1 MMKKIALFLTL
12 LLILPAVALADSS
25 ARAYDRARDSYYNL
39 QDSGQQKFYRHNW
52 EKVIDQFSAAYSV
65 DPSGSRA
72 AEALFMAGKTSFEL
86 YLISGLKDDARKAVA
101 YLDRLPDA
109 YPKSSLADDSLELSA
124 KIHETILEAP
134 VPAHDRYLR
143 IVNEYPSGDMLK
155 RARGKVSELSRYLPR
170 EPQQKPQP
178 KPTAAAASGQQLRS
192 IRFWSNPGYT
202 RIVLSTGTPVRFT
215 SHFLKGD
222 VAAGRTPRIYVDLE
236 QTEPAD
242 DLNRSQDVNDGLL
255 QRIRAGQPDDA
266 TTRVVLDVE
275 SFRDYKIVPY
285 EEPFR
290 IVIDV
295 FGETAASSAV
305 TADSVP
311 APEPK
316 QEPEPVVTPPRDDI
330 AVLLAPAPK
339 EAPLRVQVP
348 ESRVGQGLR
357 RIVVDAGHGG
367 KDPGAVGPGGTREKD
382 VALAIA
388 RTLAKK
394 LEKSLGCEVIMTR
407 TGNTFL
413 ELEERTAIA
422 NKVGADLFISIHA
435 NASTSRKAWGVET
448 FYLNFS
454 KNDKAVEV
462 VAREN
467 GTSLKQVGDLEMILL
482 DLMANSKINESSRLA
497 AEIQKS
503 LVGSL
508 GRHYKIKDLGVR
520 QGPFY
525 VLLGA
530 TMPSVLVETAF
541 ISHPKEEKL
550 LKNSTYQERTADAI
564 VAAVRNYAVSLNLM
578 AAR

>member
-1 MMKKIALFLTL
+1 MKRVALFLSL
-12 LLILPAVALADSS
+12 MLILPAVVCADSS
-25 ARAYDRARDSYYNL
+25 SRAYDRARDSYYNL
-39 QDSGQQKFYRHNW
+39 INSGQQKFYRHNW
-52 EKVIDQFSAAYSV
+52 EKVIDQFAAANAV
-65 DPSGSRA
+65 DKGGSRA
-72 AEALFMAGKTSFEL
+72 AESLYMAGKTSFEL
-86 YLISGLKDDARKAVA
+86 YQVSGLKEDARKAAA
-101 YLDRLPDA
+101 YLDRIPDA
-109 YPKSSLADDSLELSA
+109 YPKSSLADDALELSA
-124 KIHETILEAP
+124 KIHETALEAP
-134 VPAHDRYLR
+134 VPAYNRYQR
-143 IVNEYPSGDMLK
+143 IVTQYKSGDMVT
-155 RARGKVSELSRYLPR
+155 RARGKVRELSRYLPR
-170 EPQQKPQP
+170 EPKPKPQP
-178 KPTAAAASGQQLRS
+178 VNTPAVAGKQLKS

-202 RIVLSTGTPVRFT
+202 RIVLNTGTPVRFT
-215 SHFLKGD
+215 SNFLKGD
-222 VAAGRTPRIYVDLE
+222 PENGQVPRIYVDLE
-236 QTEPAD
+236 QTELVD

-255 QRIRAGQPDDA
+255 QKIRAGQPDES

-295 FGETAASSAV
+295 FG
-305 TADSVP
+305 DVP
-311 APEPK
+311 AQAAETTRSPD
-316 QEPEPVVTPPRDDI
+316 PEPVAEPEVRSPPKDDI

-339 EAPLRVQVP
+339 EAPLKVHVP

-367 KDPGAVGPGGTREKD
+367 KDPGAVGPNGTREKD
-382 VALAIA
+382 VVLEIA
-388 RTLAKK
+388 RVLARK
-394 LEKSLGCEVIMTR
+394 LEKELGCEVIMTR

-422 NKVGADLFISIHA
+422 NKVGADLFISVHA
-435 NASTSRKAWGVET
+435 NASPSHKVSGIET

-503 LVGSL
+503 LVGQL
-508 GRHYKIKDLGVR
+508 GRHYKVKDLGVR

-550 LKNSTYQERTADAI
+550 LKSTTYQERTADAI